1 MKLCSIDGESGRR
14 SNRLIKRQRC
24 LGGSIVTCLSLFL
37 SRSFECPFFSCPLFS
52 HRVSDRESTGHQTW
66 KRRVTASKIC
76 RVKGERSMV
85 VSTRERNEDREGG
98 ERNFLNFCLE
108 DWGDVSR
115 RSWMEVKTNRDLY
128 GARADGFVVG
138 QTLIGSRIQ
147 TIN

>member
-1 MKLCSIDGESGRR
+1 MKLCSIDGESERR

-85 VSTRERNEDREGG
+85 VSTRERNEDREG
-98 ERNFLNFCLE
+98 EREIFKFLSRGLGRRFETKLDGSENKSGSLRCSGRRIRRRANFNWFSNPN
-108 DWGDVSR
+108 D
-115 RSWMEVKTNRDLY
+115 
-128 GARADGFVVG
+128 
-138 QTLIGSRIQ
+138 
-147 TIN
+147 